1 MLPLCYWIMVS
12 IATLPEK
19 CPYSELFWSAFSR
32 IWTEYGEIRSV
43 FPYSGRMRE
52 NANQSNSEYGH
63 FLCSA
68 IYCFRVSLIY
78 ILHLKAEVFLMS
90 FPNYFS
96 GVQMDHPEFG
106 STLASIQNTAQVALQ
121 KLNSSYALNSYIK
134 TMKRI
139 SRRQYG

>member
-1 MLPLCYWIMVS
+1 MVS

-78 ILHLKAEVFLMS
+78 IFHLKVFFMS

-106 STLASIQNTAQVALQ
+106 STLVSIQNTA
-121 KLNSSYALNSYIK
+121 
-134 TMKRI
+134 
-139 SRRQYG
+139 